1 MLLIPIKVLFVCPIS
16 SKAIALNGRYQW
28 VIFYP
33 RISFTLNCWILN
45 VGKNVFLFLSMALF
59 TAIVSTRL
67 KVSIVT
73 VCAIVLI
80 I

>member
-33 RISFTLNCWILN
+33 RISFTLNWILN